1 MFRKLFHIN
10 QIYVL
15 RSVHTSGNRKWISA
29 NHSARYKPLNEGSL
43 QTAFYD
49 FIDFL
54 WTQQALN
61 KVIRE
66 LAEFTLSLL
75 SRVLH

>member
-1 MFRKLFHIN
+1 MFRNIFHIK

-15 RSVHTSGNRKWISA
+15 MSVHTSGNRKWISV
-29 NHSARYKPLNEGSL
+29 NHSARYKPSNEGSL

-49 FIDFL
+49 FTDFL

-66 LAEFTLSLL
+66 LA
-75 SRVLH
+75 